1 MIASTGATIA
11 VVTASCQPAPST
23 TSWRHAAT
31 EPSPNASH
39 GRKGAGIVRM
49 RESSFRT
56 RTMAP
61 RTTAERASHWW
72 SRAMLMRSEG
82 SMMSP
87 CLLSTRAKGRRVG
100 WSWLRGADLLDDQ
113 RVGERDG
120 DVRRDCVLRPKLG
133 TEVPHLEYALSR
145 HEELVPR
152 RVDVPRSAQSRDDA
166 ATAPD
171 RAKYQVDRRH
181 GICAADRAAHHQPDA
196 RDPVQTRSRET

>member
-1 MIASTGATIA
+1 RLVSTGTGISLPPRSISIPRWWPMIASTGATIA

-87 CLLSTRAKGRRVG
+87 CLLSTRAEGRRVG
-100 WSWLRGADLLDDQ
+100 WSWLRGADLLDDK
-113 RVGERDG
+113 RVGVRDG
-120 DVRRDCVLRPKLG
+120 DARRDRVLRPQAIV
-133 TEVPHLEYALSR
+133 EVGDLENAVTR
-145 HEELVPR
+145 REELI
-152 RVDVPRSAQSRDDA
+152 A
-166 ATAPD
+166 
-171 RAKYQVDRRH
+171 
-181 GICAADRAAHHQPDA
+181 
-196 RDPVQTRSRET
+196 